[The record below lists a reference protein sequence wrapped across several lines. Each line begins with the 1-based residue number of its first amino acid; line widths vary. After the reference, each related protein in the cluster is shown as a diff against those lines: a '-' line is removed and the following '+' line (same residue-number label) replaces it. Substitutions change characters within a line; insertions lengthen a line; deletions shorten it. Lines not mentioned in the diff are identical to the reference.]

1 MRVKWWRPGYE
12 LAKRGDDEGNKG
24 TLALVRIEHVIYV
37 AFVVLMFC
45 VTPVVNVDVN
55 TIKFNKE
62 RSAQCGVNIPLPEVG
77 LCHAD

>member
-1 MRVKWWRPGYE
+1 M
-12 LAKRGDDEGNKG
+12 
-24 TLALVRIEHVIYV
+24 RIEHVIYV

-62 RSAQCGVNIPLPEVG
+62 RSAQCGVNIPLPRSR
-77 LCHAD
+77 AMPR

>member
-1 MRVKWWRPGYE
+1 MRVKWWRPVTNSR
-12 LAKRGDDEGNKG
+12 RGDDEGNKG

-62 RSAQCGVNIPLPEVG
+62 RSAQCGVNIPLPRSR
-77 LCHAD
+77 AMPR

>member
-1 MRVKWWRPGYE
+1 MRVKWWRHGYE
-12 LAKRGDDEGNKG
+12 LAKGDDEGNKG

-62 RSAQCGVNIPLPEVG
+62 RSAQCGVNIPLPRSR
-77 LCHAD
+77 AMPR